1 MEKENNVKNDFSRQ
15 QTKNIQQT
23 TKDQR
28 PSQEAQPP
36 SKEDKN
42 QPQKTPQNYT
52 SKTILQNNE
61 PHHIPFVTLETQLKD
76 ILKMR
81 DHKRNI
87 LVLER

>member
-1 MEKENNVKNDFSRQ
+1 MEKENNIKNDFSRQ

-61 PHHIPFVTLETQLKD
+61 PHHTICNS
-76 ILKMR
+76 R
-81 DHKRNI
+81 DPTKRHSEN
-87 LVLER
+87 ERP